1 MTKIQKHFGITFP
14 ADFPIKGENAHK
26 LAKQFLLNPE
36 ISAIDAKNMLFNSK
50 MIGALEHLVSSFDCD
65 IDEELHIGIYD
76 VEMTFS
82 NKLAEWKDVFEMPTL
97 SEIGEIIDNAHP
109 FVRDAV
115 MKTFG
120 QAYSKS
126 FNSHTQISKVLFDS
140 VYGQKE
146 AVETAAT
153 IAYELINTVYDNK
166 NNYKISPTLFFG
178 NSGTGKSHLIEK
190 MCSNFL
196 IPVLKIDCSTL
207 TPKDFG
213 GESIYSKVQ
222 GFAEKFKQDKLYGIV
237 QFEYFDSLASNSP
250 KNQTDYKQFVQYEI
264 LQFLDDYILNFNY
277 KDSKSNEVKTI
288 VLDSKCFAPIFTGVF
303 PNINEYIYERLEE
316 QEQNIRLIDKSGI
329 YAYCNSEDLINYG
342 FIPELANRITNI
354 CSFSALT
361 AENLYHILTKPNNK
375 ILANH
380 IAKAQQ
386 YGIRLDFKDD
396 ALVVISNLSAN
407 KATGIYAADSLLI
420 NLLKPI
426 YVNPEKYMGETFA
439 ICADFVNNFV
449 NQIKYKLV
457 FKDFAAGLS
466 QTAISNKFK
475 LTEDEVM
482 DLYIMWKKM

>member
-1 MTKIQKHFGITFP
+1 MTTQKHFGITFP
-14 ADFPIKGENAHK
+14 ADYPIKGENAHK
-26 LAKQFLLNPE
+26 LAKQLLLNPDL
-36 ISAIDAKNMLFNSK
+36 SAKDAKTMLFDSK

-65 IDEELHIGIYD
+65 IDEELYIGIYD

-82 NKLAEWKDVFEMPTL
+82 KKLAEWKDVFETPTL
-97 SEIGEIIDNAHP
+97 SEISEIIDNAHP
-109 FVRDAV
+109 FIRDAV

-126 FNSHTQISKVLFDS
+126 FDSHAQISNILFDS

-146 AVETAAT
+146 AVELAAT
-153 IAYELINTVYDNK
+153 MAYELINTVQDN
-166 NNYKISPTLFFG
+166 NSNYKISPTLFFG
-178 NSGTGKSHLIEK
+178 NSGTGKSHLIDEV
-190 MCSNFL
+190 CSNFL
-196 IPVLKIDCSTL
+196 IPVLKIDCSTI

-213 GESIYSKVQ
+213 GENIYSKVQ
-222 GFAEKFKQDKLYGIV
+222 EFAEKFNQDKLYGIV
-237 QFEYFDSLASNSP
+237 QFEYFDSLASNKP
-250 KNQTDYKQFVQYEI
+250 KNKSDYKQLVQYEI
-264 LQFLDDYILNFNY
+264 LQFLDDYILSLNY
-277 KDSKSNEVKTI
+277 KDSKSSEVKTI
-288 VLDSKCFAPIFTGVF
+288 VLDSKCFAPVFTGVF
-303 PNINEYIYERLEE
+303 PNINEYIHGRLEE
-316 QEQNIRLIDKSGI
+316 QEQNMRLIDKSGI

-354 CSFSALT
+354 CSFSVLT

-386 YGIRLDFKDD
+386 YGIKLDFKDD

-426 YVNPEKYMGETFA
+426 YANPEKYKGETFS

-449 NQIKYKLV
+449 NRFKYKLL
-457 FKDFAAGLS
+457 FKDFASGLS
-466 QTAISNKFK
+466 QSAISQKYK

-482 DLYIMWKKM
+482 DLYIMWQKM